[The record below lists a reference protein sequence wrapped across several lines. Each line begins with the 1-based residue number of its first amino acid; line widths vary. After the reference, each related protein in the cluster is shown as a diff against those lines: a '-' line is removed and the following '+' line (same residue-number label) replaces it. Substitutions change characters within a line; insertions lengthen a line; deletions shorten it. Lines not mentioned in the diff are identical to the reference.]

1 MKHSRPTLR
10 TISELTGLSLSTV
23 SLALRGGE
31 KLKAETREKVREA
44 AERVGYVPDKAG
56 VRLRTGR
63 ADAIGIILDGRED
76 SVGFSR
82 NLIRGI
88 NDAAGERSISL
99 NVYPEF
105 DRVTSER
112 TIRTLVSS
120 GHVDGLILTHTEP
133 QDRRVKMLLELDFP
147 FATHGRTELF
157 TPHAYHDF
165 DSAGFVEMG
174 LRLMADGGAKHVLAV
189 LSDNKTFNH
198 RNVWHSFETC
208 LGQFNLTGEVHEDRP
223 VPEQHIS
230 QIRKFGMKIAK
241 DGVPYDA
248 ILCDNELVAIS
259 LVTGLR
265 DAGVVVGKD
274 LQIVSKQTS
283 NLLPALFPNVIGLE
297 ETVYESG
304 KELARLLFDC
314 MDGVDVEK
322 LQTLA
327 KPILHRS
334 T

>member
-1 MKHSRPTLR
+1 MKHPRPTLR

-31 KLKAETREKVREA
+31 KLKAETRDKVREA

-165 DSAGFVEMG
+165 DSARFVEMG
-174 LRLMADGGAKHVLAV
+174 LRLIADAGSKHVLAV

-198 RNVWHSFETC
+198 RNVWRSFETC
-208 LGQFNLTGEVHEDRP
+208 LGQYNLTGEVHEDRP
-223 VPEQHIS
+223 NPEQHIV
-230 QIRKFGMKIAK
+230 QIRELGMKIAK

-327 KPILHRS
+327 KPILHKS